1 MTTFPLLDC
10 CQMLSI
16 DPKTLRSWCNR
27 ASMPLHDHPNDA
39 RVKCLTQEQVQQ
51 LAVLHHRAIKPPQ
64 VQSGETAGEAVALLA
79 SIVPTQNDVLQSRLK
94 SPTVSASSQA
104 DTDLLERLT
113 LLEKKV
119 AIQQEQLTQLALQ
132 LLASRDQCYQRV
144 REDLTVLW
152 SQIITPQEPQLQ
164 EMLVTEPQ
172 ETTEKCKPEHLL
184 PRQSSRGRRV
194 LPLIEYGADDQ
205 YVVICP
211 ERGELF
217 LTPSSADWF
226 GWLST
231 LSSFRFIGQNGR
243 LSASRNRGRDTWVA
257 YRRIHCHR
265 YNHTLGHTTDLT
277 LDCLEQMAAQL
288 QSYVPSL

>member
-1 MTTFPLLDC
+1 
-10 CQMLSI
+10 
-16 DPKTLRSWCNR
+16 
-27 ASMPLHDHPNDA
+27 
-39 RVKCLTQEQVQQ
+39 
-51 LAVLHHRAIKPPQ
+51 
-64 VQSGETAGEAVALLA
+64 
-79 SIVPTQNDVLQSRLK
+79 
-94 SPTVSASSQA
+94 
-104 DTDLLERLT
+104 
-113 LLEKKV
+113 
-119 AIQQEQLTQLALQ
+119 
-132 LLASRDQCYQRV
+132 
-144 REDLTVLW
+144 
-152 SQIITPQEPQLQ
+152 
-164 EMLVTEPQ
+164 MLVTEPQ

-184 PRQSSRGRRV
+184 PRQSSRGRPV

-211 ERGELF
+211 EHGELF